1 MMPSWLQVVARANPL
16 TYAVDALR
24 GLMIVGGTSIYGVG
38 VDMLVLFVS
47 MVALIII
54 GAKLYPK
61 VIV

>member
-1 MMPSWLQVVARANPL
+1 MMPTWLQVAARVNPL

-24 GLMIVGGTSIYGVG
+24 GLMITGGTSTYGVG
-38 VDMLVLFVS
+38 LDLSVLFVG
-47 MVALIII
+47 VVILIVI